1 MGAEEGCRREGGPG
15 QIWFWKLLL
24 CRGWEVTSCGALYRS
39 SRLQPLAAPM
49 TITGPIYG
57 DDGATLPTRHQL
69 EPVAP
74 AARAAAGRDR
84 REAVEGGRGRQ
95 QGWNLTSPRSGQ
107 GAGDPGGGDPSM
119 VGSAPCQPP
128 QTRLVQEQGTL
139 AAA

>member
-1 MGAEEGCRREGGPG
+1 M
-15 QIWFWKLLL
+15 
-24 CRGWEVTSCGALYRS
+24 TSCGALNRS
-39 SRLQPLAAPM
+39 SWLQPLAAPM

-69 EPVAP
+69 KPVAP
-74 AARAAAGRDR
+74 AAWAAAGRDR
-84 REAVEGGRGRQ
+84 REAMEGGRGRQ

-107 GAGDPGGGDPSM
+107 GAGDLGGDPST

-128 QTRLVQEQGTL
+128 QGQTRLVQEQGTL